1 MNKNKYIALNIN
13 PSLEIDWGL
22 LYNDSM
28 CAHVISDVIKDSPA
42 GKAGLK
48 PGERLVSINGEA
60 IEDIFDYQYLG
71 IGEKLTLSL
80 ESEDG
85 SERTVEIFKDEDED
99 LGLIFDNGLMDDY
112 RHCTNKCI
120 FCFID
125 QIGSSTNSSSSKS
138 PIIPLIKDV
147 IPFSNEFL
155 LTSPENVVL

>member
-71 IGEKLTLSL
+71 IGEHCHWSQRMEVRGLLRYSRTRMKTWVLSL
-80 ESEDG
+80 TMVLWMITDIAPIN
-85 SERTVEIFKDEDED
+85 V
-99 LGLIFDNGLMDDY
+99 
-112 RHCTNKCI
+112 
-120 FCFID
+120 
-125 QIGSSTNSSSSKS
+125 SSAS
-138 PIIPLIKDV
+138 
-147 IPFSNEFL
+147 
-155 LTSPENVVL
+155 